1 MTGELPGSTRVGRVG
16 IRVADLDR
24 AVDFYTD
31 VVGLAVVDQ
40 SIDRVDLGVDDER
53 LLTLIAAPDAP
64 ERGPREAGLFHVA
77 VRVPSQAA
85 LGEVLGRFESA
96 WRLTGASDHLVS
108 EALYARDPE
117 GNGIEVY
124 RDRPRAEWP
133 DGPDGRV
140 AMDTLPLD
148 RDRVRSAIDG
158 KGPDRTA
165 LPAGS
170 VVGHVHLEAVDL
182 DATRA
187 FYTDVVGLRVRQ
199 ELGSDAA
206 FLAAGEYHHHLGLN
220 VWNRRREPAGDGLG
234 LAWYELVV
242 PETALGPLRE
252 RVERSP
258 APVSKV
264 NEGETEA
271 SGVSEAVSGVSESDV
286 AFETVDP
293 SGIRVRFR
301 SE

>member
-1 MTGELPGSTRVGRVG
+1 MTTELPGSTRVGRVG
-16 IRVADLDR
+16 LRVADLDR
-24 AVDFYTD
+24 AAAFYTD
-31 VVGLAVVDQ
+31 VVGLSVAERMDGT
-40 SIDRVDLGVDDER
+40 VDLGVGDELGDDASGDDDR

-77 VRVPSQAA
+77 FRVPSRASLGAA
-85 LGEVLGRFESA
+85 LDRLEAGG
-96 WRLTGASDHLVS
+96 RLTGASDHLVS

-133 DGPDGRV
+133 GGLDGRV

-148 RDRVRSAIDG
+148 RDGIRSAVETENADG
-158 KGPDRTA
+158 TA
-165 LPAGS
+165 LPAGTD
-170 VVGHVHLEAVDL
+170 VGHVHLEAVDL

-187 FYTDVVGLRVRQ
+187 FYTEVVGLRIRQ
-199 ELGSDAA
+199 EMGDDAA

-242 PETALGPLRE
+242 PEAALGPLRE
-252 RVERSP
+252 RVERST
-258 APVSKV
+258 APVHEV
-264 NEGETEA
+264 EEA
-271 SGVSEAVSGVSESDV
+271 QV

-293 SGIRVRFR
+293 SGVRVRFR
-301 SE
+301 TE